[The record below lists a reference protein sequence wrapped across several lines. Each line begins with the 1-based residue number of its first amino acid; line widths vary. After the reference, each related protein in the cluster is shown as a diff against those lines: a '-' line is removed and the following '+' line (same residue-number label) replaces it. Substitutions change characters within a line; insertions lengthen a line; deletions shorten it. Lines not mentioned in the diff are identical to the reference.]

1 MGLNPAAFTLDHYVL
16 GSNPTSPRG
25 VCLGPGNA
33 QTDFSVAKNFKVSE
47 KVAVKFSMDF
57 FNLFNKTQFIATAM
71 NLNLS
76 NSGNVCTAA
85 SPCAGYAND
94 TIQWDSS
101 QVQGDFGANT
111 RTRDPRQ
118 IQYGLKVEF

>member
-1 MGLNPAAFTLDHYVL
+1 ML

-33 QTDFSVAKNFKVSE
+33 QTDFSVAKNFKITE
-47 KVAVKFSMDF
+47 KVTAKFSMDF
-57 FNLFNKTQFIATAM
+57 FNLFNKTQFIATSM

-76 NSGNVCTAA
+76 NGGNLCTAA
-85 SPCAGYAND
+85 SPCPGYAND

-101 QVQGDFGANT
+101 FVQSDFGANT
-111 RTRDPRQ
+111 AARDARE
-118 IQYGLKVEF
+118 IQYGLRIEF